1 MFRRKEIFM
10 PLNTS
15 YIDERVSYI
24 RKYVVNTYFYTAVF
38 FNYIYYNINFR
49 KPRKTSIPY
58 IIEY

>member
-10 PLNTS
+10 PLNTG

-38 FNYIYYNINFR
+38 SNNIYYNINFR

>member
-1 MFRRKEIFM
+1 MFRRKEMFM
-10 PLNTS
+10 PLNTG

-38 FNYIYYNINFR
+38 FNHIYYNINFC

>member
-1 MFRRKEIFM
+1 M
-10 PLNTS
+10 PLNTG

-38 FNYIYYNINFR
+38 SNNIYYNINFR

>member
-10 PLNTS
+10 PLNTG

-38 FNYIYYNINFR
+38 FNHIYYNINFR
-49 KPRKTSIPY
+49 KPRKNSMPY